1 MRSLLSLRRREIPHI
16 AVPQPASLPP
26 IVRST
31 ERSVR
36 HVEKERDGWQEAL
49 GVRHVRHQLGV
60 RQRHRVLEEYVR
72 ETDTGSESIMSAWA
86 APEARGIE

>member
-1 MRSLLSLRRREIPHI
+1 MRSVLNLQRKKTHI
-16 AVPQPASLPP
+16 AVPQPALLRPTVKSP
-26 IVRST
+26 

-36 HVEKERDGWQEAL
+36 HVEKERDGWQETS

-60 RQRHRVLEEYVR
+60 GQRHRVLEEYVR